1 MYFYIFV
8 LKIDKVLKIKLVNVV
23 NDIFYEFIMLW
34 KLKFIVE
41 IKKFD
46 GVIIYVMFVVMCN
59 SNWN

>member
-41 IKKFD
+41 IKKID

>member
-34 KLKFIVE
+34 KLKFLVE

>member
-8 LKIDKVLKIKLVNVV
+8 LKIDEVLKIKLVNVV

-34 KLKFIVE
+34 KLKFLVE
-41 IKKFD
+41 IKKNY